1 MMTKCEE
8 CGENWNWMQRV
19 ECVCKDCGVV
29 YENPL
34 MDADTNS
41 GSSLG
46 EGRHNEAVNR
56 NAAAQG
62 AKHGGKMSV
71 WATKST
77 GVETD

>member
-8 CGENWNWMQRV
+8 CGGKLTMQLVLKRLR
-19 ECVCKDCGVV
+19 CALV

-71 WATKST
+71 
-77 GVETD
+77 GRQG